1 MPGKPRS
8 LPLAISGLLLSC
20 ASVVG
25 HTANATWSCRP
36 NPDASGWECTS
47 PGSAAS
53 APEEEPAPETT
64 ATEDRFPYTAPS
76 PAEAAPAQEAT
87 EPKLEAKSR
96 EEATPDQGRPQP
108 PPATLAPEEKS
119 PAKRTRAEKPDLAQ
133 PVAPEERSAAEA
145 RIDQPA
151 SPELVP
157 DTPAAPSGDAT
168 EALSAPGEAEESAK
182 AQPPLA
188 DAPRQPT
195 RSPAQPAASRI
206 DEGLNWEIC
215 RAAPETGVQREAA
228 ETSPEDL
235 VMHVSADG
243 VEFWEAENLAIFSG
257 DVELTRG
264 EGRVEADWVRYDRN
278 QELLDAEGDIFFSQP
293 GLRVTGSQAHFDLSA
308 SRGSVKEVEY
318 RLTDSQ
324 ARGKAAVALVEGK
337 EVSHYEGI
345 TYTTCR
351 PGNDDW
357 RLEAKK
363 LTVDRGTGVG
373 TVRHGTLRFGNLPV
387 AYLPSGSFPI
397 DGRRK
402 TGFLVPSLG
411 TSDRTGVEVATPYYF
426 NLAPNYDATLTPRLL
441 SKRGLM
447 LGSQFRYLNEKH
459 RGELLAEILPD
470 DRDAAASDPDT
481 RGAASWQHQGS
492 LTPRLNTDINLNYV
506 SDDNYL
512 EDFGNNLDI
521 ASTRQLERRGDLRY
535 WGEDW
540 NLLGRLQYYQ
550 TVDKNIPNE
559 DRPYSRLPQL
569 LYILDK
575 PDQHYGLTYHLDSEY
590 DYFDHSDSNRV
601 VGHRY
606 ALQPA
611 VSLPLRRSY
620 GHLTPKLSVHYRY
633 YDLSNTEAD
642 QGNNPSL
649 TMPTF
654 NLDSGL
660 VFERQADWFGNAS
673 TQTLEPR
680 LFYLLTPYKNQDDL
694 PVFDSSLVGFNFNS
708 LFRENRFTGRDRI
721 GDANQLT
728 LALTSRTLSERAGTE
743 LLRASIGQIYY
754 FRDRDVQ
761 LPDEPTATDNS
772 SILAAETA
780 ARLSADWSTRANLF
794 WNPHEGG
801 QMENASV
808 ELHYQDPK
816 KRIVNLGY
824 RYNRGDET
832 TDAITRISDTD
843 VSVRWPLGESLHFIG
858 RWKYSLFYERTM
870 DSFAGFEY
878 DRCCWILRALARHYI
893 EDNVDDSNTTF
904 MVQLELKGLGG
915 IGSRVDSFLERGIFG
930 YQAE

>member
-1 MPGKPRS
+1 M
-8 LPLAISGLLLSC
+8 
-20 ASVVG
+20 
-25 HTANATWSCRP
+25 
-36 NPDASGWECTS
+36 
-47 PGSAAS
+47 
-53 APEEEPAPETT
+53 
-64 ATEDRFPYTAPS
+64 
-76 PAEAAPAQEAT
+76 
-87 EPKLEAKSR
+87 
-96 EEATPDQGRPQP
+96 
-108 PPATLAPEEKS
+108 
-119 PAKRTRAEKPDLAQ
+119 
-133 PVAPEERSAAEA
+133 
-145 RIDQPA
+145 
-151 SPELVP
+151 
-157 DTPAAPSGDAT
+157 
-168 EALSAPGEAEESAK
+168 
-182 AQPPLA
+182 
-188 DAPRQPT
+188 
-195 RSPAQPAASRI
+195 
-206 DEGLNWEIC
+206 
-215 RAAPETGVQREAA
+215 
-228 ETSPEDL
+228 
-235 VMHVSADG
+235 
-243 VEFWEAENLAIFSG
+243 
-257 DVELTRG
+257 
-264 EGRVEADWVRYDRN
+264 
-278 QELLDAEGDIFFSQP
+278 
-293 GLRVTGSQAHFDLSA
+293 
-308 SRGSVKEVEY
+308 
-318 RLTDSQ
+318 
-324 ARGKAAVALVEGK
+324 
-337 EVSHYEGI
+337 
-345 TYTTCR
+345 
-351 PGNDDW
+351 
-357 RLEAKK
+357 
-363 LTVDRGTGVG
+363 
-373 TVRHGTLRFGNLPV
+373 RHGTLRFGNLPV

-402 TGFLVPSLG
+402 SGFLVPKLG
-411 TSDRTGVEVATPYYF
+411 TSDRTGVEFEAPYYF

-447 LGSQFRYLNEKH
+447 LGGQFRYLTERH
-459 RGELLAEILPD
+459 RGELLGEILPD
-470 DRDAAASDPDT
+470 DRDASQSDPDI
-481 RGAASWQHQGS
+481 RGAASWQHQGN
-492 LTPRLNTDINLNYV
+492 LAPRLATDINLNYV

-540 NLLGRLQYYQ
+540 NLLGRLQYFQ

-569 LYILDK
+569 LYLLDK
-575 PDQHYGLTYHLDSEY
+575 PDQHFGLTYHLDSEY
-590 DYFDHSDSNRV
+590 DYFDHSDANRV
-601 VGHRY
+601 VGHRF
-606 ALQPA
+606 ALRPA

-633 YDLSNTEAD
+633 YDLSNTEPE
-642 QGNNPSL
+642 QGDNPSL
-649 TMPTF
+649 TIPTF

-680 LFYLLTPYKNQDDL
+680 LFYLLTPYENQDDL
-694 PVFDSSLVGFNFNS
+694 PVFDTSLVGFNFNS

-780 ARLSADWSTRANLF
+780 ARLSANWSTRANLF
-794 WNPHEGG
+794 WNPHDGG
-801 QMENASV
+801 QTENASV
-808 ELHYQDPK
+808 ELHYQNPK
-816 KRIVNLGY
+816 NRIFNVGY

-843 VSVRWPLGESLHFIG
+843 LSFRWPFGENLHFIG

-904 MVQLELKGLGG
+904 MVQLELKGLGA